1 MQIKNLGNKFLKKTF
16 IICLYS
22 IAILTSLTIVYHL
35 VLRVGVNPQPK
46 LASKDQVDSPQVFI
60 AEQKASA
67 KSVVEEK
74 VVAKKIDLERKVIRL
89 KQGASPDQVEQ
100 KIKEKGAQIVTKN
113 DNIIV
118 AKVPKTEVDNLKTD
132 LAESNQIDSLEVDYP
147 TFLAADSYDW
157 GVERIEAPEVWDTT
171 SAAGMK
177 VAVIDTGIDYTH
189 PDLQQRYAGGY
200 DTVNEDDD
208 PFDDHGHGTHVSG
221 IIAADLNETGQAGVS
236 PKANIIAVKSL
247 AGDGTGYIS
256 DLVEA
261 IDWAMNNDVAL
272 INFSLGTS
280 YDSQILED
288 KLQEAANQGI
298 ILVAAAG
305 NTSGGA
311 VLYPAAYDQV
321 ISVAATDSNDN
332 FASFSSVGAEIAAP
346 GVSVSSTIPGG
357 GYASWSGTSM
367 AAPHVTATVALMMA
381 NNQKNIREN
390 LRNSAI
396 DLGPSGTDSY
406 FGYGLVHSKPAA
418 LGEDTLDPVVTF
430 LNPDHESTVKGEVT
444 VELDVQ
450 DESKLEQIELWI
462 DQEKVKIWQEDS
474 EEGYQY
480 QWNTTDVEEGAH
492 QLLAKALDEYGNIGQ
507 AKLELEVDQDKDL
520 TPTPS
525 ISATPSPAVSP
536 TSSWYD
542 RGNSTDNRQD
552 VNQEPAM
559 EHRQNEENAPE
570 WSNSNQEEG
579 KMDENYQTG
588 KDQADS
594 ADESKKEKDGN
605 STENVPPVTNSNQ
618 RQQRPVNTSEVST
631 KSNQGEAGSKSNN
644 AANNAKS
651 KKDNPG
657 KAVGRVKGAQTQ
669 AGLWQRILSLFF

>member
-22 IAILTSLTIVYHL
+22 IAILTSLTVVYHI
-35 VLRVGVNPQPK
+35 VLRVGSSPQSQ
-46 LASKDQVDSPQVFI
+46 LVSEDQVESPPVFI

-67 KSVVEEK
+67 ESVVEEK
-74 VVAKKIDLERKVIRL
+74 VVAQKIDLERKVIRV
-89 KQGASPDQVEQ
+89 KPGASSDQVEQ
-100 KIKEKGAQIVTKN
+100 KIKERGAQIVTKN

-118 AKVPKTEVDNLKTD
+118 AKVPKTEVDNLQTD
-132 LAESNQIDSLEVDYP
+132 LVESNQIDSLEVDYP

-157 GVERIEAPEVWDTT
+157 GVQRIEAPEVWDTT
-171 SAAGMK
+171 SAAGIK
-177 VAVIDTGIDYTH
+177 VAVIDTGIDYSH
-189 PDLQQRYAGGY
+189 PDLQERYAGGY

-221 IIAADLNETGQAGVS
+221 IVAADLNETGQAGVS
-236 PKANIIAVKSL
+236 PKASIVAVKSL

-256 DLVEA
+256 DLVEG
-261 IDWAMNNDVAL
+261 IDWAMDNDVAL

-280 YDSQILED
+280 YDSQILEE

-305 NTSGGA
+305 NTDGGS
-311 VLYPAAYDQV
+311 VLYPAAYNQV
-321 ISVAATDSNDN
+321 ISVSATDSNDN

-367 AAPHVTATVALMMA
+367 AAPHVTATVALMIA
-381 NNQKNIREN
+381 NDQDNIREN

-418 LGEDTLDPVVTF
+418 LGEDSLDPVVTF
-430 LNPDHESTVKGEVT
+430 LNPDHESTLKGQVT

-450 DESKLEQIELWI
+450 DESKLEQIELWV
-462 DQEKVKIWQEDS
+462 DQEKVKIWQEGS

-480 QWNTTDVEEGAH
+480 QWDTTNFEDGAH
-492 QLLAKALDEYGNIGQ
+492 QLLAKALDEYDNIGQ
-507 AKLELEVDQDKDL
+507 AKLEVEVDQEKDV

-525 ISATPSPAVSP
+525 PATTLTPSP

-542 RGNSTDNRQD
+542 RGNSMDNRQD

-559 EHRQNEENAPE
+559 EHRQNEENAPD
-570 WSNSNQEEG
+570 WANSKQEEG

-588 KDQADS
+588 QEEADS
-594 ADESKKEKDGN
+594 ADNSTEKEKDN
-605 STENVPPVTNSNQ
+605 LTEDVPPVTNSNQ
-618 RQQRPVNTSEVST
+618 RQQKPEVSSRELPAEGNSGR
-631 KSNQGEAGSKSNN
+631 SNSDTDQPSRGSDVG
-644 AANNAKS
+644 
-651 KKDNPG
+651 KDNAG
-657 KAVGRVKGAQTQ
+657 RAGGRVKGAQTDSN
-669 AGLWQRILSLFF
+669 LWQRIFSFFF